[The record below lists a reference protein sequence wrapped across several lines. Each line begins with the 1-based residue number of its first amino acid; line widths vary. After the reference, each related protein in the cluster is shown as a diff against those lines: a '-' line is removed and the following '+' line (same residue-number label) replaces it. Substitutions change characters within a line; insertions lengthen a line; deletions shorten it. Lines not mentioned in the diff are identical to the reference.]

1 MKVLHIKK
9 GNELDAP
16 GNTISPGAIYDMR
29 GKRGSR
35 GSGVSRNGEVKK
47 HTLLWP
53 HKPLGKHSR
62 SHSRDDN
69 RDGSRKMYKK
79 TWLEARKTLEKSHGY
94 TDECHTTIQR

>member
-29 GKRGSR
+29 GKRGS
-35 GSGVSRNGEVKK
+35 GVSRDGEGKN

-53 HKPLGKHSR
+53 HTPLGKHSG
-62 SHSRDDN
+62 SHSRYDN
-69 RDGSRKMYKK
+69 GDGSRKICVQENMVRSQ
-79 TWLEARKTLEKSHGY
+79 ETLEKSHGY